1 MEGCDYDICEDCRS
15 CKLPDSG
22 ADTSGDN
29 TQAPPFSFLA
39 VQQEQQ
45 QEAARSGASALGFAH
60 LDGVETRPYYTEVEC
75 HAFLLNYATLF
86 RVPGSTQN
94 KKILLLDDLLTQVLY
109 GSSSGGQAPPAE
121 VHQKSALSLLLKR
134 MRLSHKI
141 GMPMHCAA
149 TDYTCSRRVG
159 LSSLKSHCASP
170 FFCAVLCVTANADG
184 LAAKKGV
191 GERSSVRSGLPNPL
205 HVKTESRK
213 NHNLTLVT
221 GLENFGI
228 DPHALADMLKRKL
241 GANTTVGEW
250 KAKSGAAKAE
260 VAVSGLWEKSVR
272 PATH

>member
-1 MEGCDYDICEDCRS
+1 MEGCDYDICEECRR
-15 CKLPDSG
+15 CKVPDSG
-22 ADTSGDN
+22 AGTSRDD
-29 TQAPPFSFLA
+29 TQAPPSSFLA
-39 VQQEQQ
+39 VQQEQE
-45 QEAARSGASALGFAH
+45 QEAARSGASTLGFAH

-75 HAFLLNYATLF
+75 HAFLQNYATLF
-86 RVPGSTQN
+86 RVPGSAQN
-94 KKILLLDDLLTQVLY
+94 KKILLLDELLTQVLY
-109 GSSSGGQAPPAE
+109 GSTSGGQVPPAE

-134 MRLSHKI
+134 MRLGHKI
-141 GMPMHCAA
+141 GMPHHCAL
-149 TDYTCSRRVG
+149 TDYTCSHRA
-159 LSSLKSHCASP
+159 SSLKSHGACMIV
-170 FFCAVLCVTANADG
+170 VLCVATNADG

-250 KAKSGAAKAE
+250 KVKSGAAKAE

-272 PATH
+272 AATR